1 MTILKGA
8 SAMFCVA
15 ATAMVFAPRVSAQ
28 EPGNQN
34 QLTRFTFS
42 GPVEIPGVHLKG
54 FKVLPAGTYV
64 FRLVDSQTDRHIVQI
79 QSEDQSK
86 TYATIL
92 AIPNTRLHPTD
103 KSVIT
108 FDERPAGQP
117 PALRAWFYPGAT
129 WGDEFVYSKKEARDL
144 AQTNNTP
151 VLYSSN
157 DANSNEVT
165 EPIQAPT
172 KDETARM
179 EKDQVGAYNPHG
191 EEEQLSAAVASP
203 TPAAN
208 PQTETPPAQTYN
220 QVAQNAPPANSAPA
234 PVTSSDTS
242 KKNEL
247 PQTAGNTGLLMLG
260 GLLAL
265 GGAFSIR
272 YALLHA

>member
-234 PVTSSDTS
+234 PVTSPDTS